1 MLQATLLLENS
12 FSNLY
17 SQNASDFYQSL
28 KEVSNTTISLQYDFD
43 TFLSFKVYEA
53 SQGSIV
59 PTQFNDI
66 ALKCQIRGTTYL
78 FNREHLDQMSN
89 RERRELLNHLGI
101 DTDDVGVN

>member
-1 MLQATLLLENS
+1 MLQASLLLDSS
-12 FSNLY
+12 FSSLY
-17 SQNASDFYQSL
+17 SQNASNFYQSL
-28 KEVSNTTISLQYDFD
+28 KEISNTTISLQYDSD

-59 PTQFNDI
+59 PTQLKDI

-89 RERRELLNHLGI
+89 RERHELFNHLEV
-101 DTDDVGVN
+101 DTNDAGVN

>member
-1 MLQATLLLENS
+1 MLQATLLLDRS

-28 KEVSNTTISLQYDFD
+28 EKISNTTISLQYDSD

-53 SQGSIV
+53 SQGSIIA
-59 PTQFNDI
+59 TQFNDI
-66 ALKCQIRGTTYL
+66 ALKCQIRGTTYV

-89 RERRELLNHLGI
+89 RERHELFNHLEV
-101 DTDDVGVN
+101 DTNDAGLN